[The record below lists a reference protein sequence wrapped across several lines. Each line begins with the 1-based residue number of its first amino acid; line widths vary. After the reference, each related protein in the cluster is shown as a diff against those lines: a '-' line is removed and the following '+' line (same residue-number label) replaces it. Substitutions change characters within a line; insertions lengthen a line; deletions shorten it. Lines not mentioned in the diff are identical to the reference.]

1 MTRCSCMV
9 LILLGALV
17 ANAAA
22 VDIQTERATLL
33 RLDKAWAAAAAA
45 RDVDK
50 IVSFWADNAT
60 VIPPGQPAVVGK
72 EALRQFVVETLA
84 LPGFSITWETKD
96 FVVAASGDMAYGLA
110 TNTITL
116 NDAQGHLM
124 TERARA
130 VTVWRKGAD
139 GTWKCMV
146 DTWNPEP
153 PGKK

>member
-1 MTRCSCMV
+1 MTRCLAMV
-9 LILLGALV
+9 LVLSRATV
-17 ANAAA
+17 VNAAA
-22 VDIQTERATLL
+22 VDIQAERANLL

-50 IVSFWADNAT
+50 IVSFWADDAT
-60 VIPPGQPAVVGK
+60 VIPPGQPTVAGK
-72 EALRQFVVETLA
+72 EALRQFVVQTLA

-110 TNTITL
+110 TNRITL
-116 NDAQGHLM
+116 NDAQGHPV

-130 VTVWRKGAD
+130 LTVWRKGAD
-139 GTWKCMV
+139 GNWKCAV

-153 PGKK
+153 SGQK